1 MAATKKKK
9 PVTKEQLISAYMH
22 QTLERDAYPSNEYS
36 FCRVAEIPEEDFYT
50 HFGSLETLKE
60 AVWVAFLDQ
69 TLSLLEKDKGYQDY
83 GTRERMLAF
92 YYTFF
97 EILTL
102 NRSYA
107 LFVVRNGQKD
117 LSEMRQLRGL
127 RRGLRQYAE
136 TLPQEEAD
144 GQGKLSQARRQIFS
158 EGVWVHWLFLLRFWS
173 RDTSPAQEKT
183 DMAIE
188 KSVNTLFDLLD
199 FSPIESVVDLGKFLV
214 KERFA

>member
-1 MAATKKKK
+1 MAAAKKKE
-9 PVTKEQLISAYMH
+9 PVSKEQLITAYMH
-22 QTLERDAYPSNEYS
+22 QTLEHDAYPSNEYS
-36 FCRVAEIPEEDFYT
+36 FCRIAEVPEDDFYA

-69 TLSLLEKDKGYQDY
+69 TLALLEKDKGYQGY
-83 GTRERMLAF
+83 GTREKMLAF

-97 EILTL
+97 EVLTL

-107 LFVVRNGQKD
+107 LFVLRHGRKD
-117 LSEMRQLRGL
+117 LAEMRQLSGL
-127 RRGLRQYAE
+127 RRGLRQFAAGLAQGE
-136 TLPQEEAD
+136 DEE
-144 GQGKLSQARRQIFS
+144 GTISQARNHVFS
-158 EGVWVHWLFLLRFWS
+158 EGVWAHWLFLLRFWS
-173 RDTSPAQEKT
+173 RDTSAAQEKT

-199 FSPIESVVDLGKFLV
+199 FSPIERIVDFGKFLV